1 MSQNAGD
8 SVVLCHGH
16 FNIIHPGHIRYL
28 DYARQ
33 QGVKLVVSIQGD
45 SSFLDSDRKHHFS
58 EAERAVGVASIQ
70 AVDQVVL
77 LGEGNLEKLIKVLNP
92 AVLVLGKEFESERD
106 DQVRNAVQLLKK
118 QGGKILFHAGE
129 THYASADLLRDN
141 VPNLHNQHIKQYKQ
155 ACNQQ
160 KITMEGLLECI
171 DKFEDA

>member
-1 MSQNAGD
+1 MNSPNKKIIQLEKVSQNAGD

-33 QGVKLVVSIQGD
+33 QGTKLVVSIQGD
-45 SSFLDSDRKHHFS
+45 TSFINTERKHHFS
-58 EAERAVGVASIQ
+58 EDERASGVASIQ
-70 AVDQVVL
+70 TVDQVIL

-92 AVLVLGKEFESERD
+92 AVLVLGKEFEEERD
-106 DQVRNAVQLLKK
+106 DQVSDAVQLLKK

-141 VPNLHNQHIKQYKQ
+141 LPNLHNQHIKQYKQ
-155 ACNQQ
+155 AYKQQ
-160 KITMEGLLECI
+160 KI
-171 DKFEDA
+171 K